1 MTAQGPE
8 ATGVSGMS
16 DGGGAAGAVEGRPA
30 EPPSPMA
37 APPRAAPYHPPPPVP
52 PPGLGRAARV
62 ETRAIVAL
70 ELAILGIVFGLPL
83 GIPGMVLG
91 TPAYFIG
98 KSALGRIEGS
108 QGELGGR
115 NLAAS
120 AWVLGIAAMAIGSL
134 VTLVWILVLLIG
146 TTGLPA

>member
-1 MTAQGPE
+1 MTAEGPE
-8 ATGVSGMS
+8 VAGVSGLS
-16 DGGGAAGAVEGRPA
+16 DPGGAAGVVEKLA
-30 EPPSPMA
+30 EPPAPMA
-37 APPRAAPYHPPPPVP
+37 IPPRSAPYHPPPPVP
-52 PPGLGRAARV
+52 PPGLGRSARV
-62 ETRAIVAL
+62 ETRAVVAL

-91 TPAYFIG
+91 TLAYFIG

-115 NLAAS
+115 NLAVS
-120 AWVLGIAAMAIGSL
+120 AWVLGIAAMAVGSL
-134 VTLVWILVLLIG
+134 VSLVWLLVLLIG